1 MTRPA
6 PPPRTPET
14 FDHVSTAELLF
25 NTLTVHCRDWS
36 WRAAL
41 AHKQSRQ
48 PFRRK
53 YDRVALQHTARVA
66 AGNAMRYRNAAIE
79 AWKETRK

>member
-1 MTRPA
+1 MTRPT

-25 NTLTVHCRDWS
+25 NTLTAHCREWS
-36 WRAAL
+36 WRAGL
-41 AHKQSRQ
+41 AHMQSLQ

-53 YDRVALQHTARVA
+53 IDRSERQRDARIA
-66 AGNAMRYRNAAIE
+66 AANAMRYRFAAIE
-79 AWKETRK
+79 AWKEVRK